1 MQTEYLLMMLA
12 RDGLLKKSMNILDI
26 GTGPG
31 VVPLAIADFYSR
43 LDDARAAV
51 WSLERSEEHIEAFTY
66 LRNAC
71 VPWGQVSVKP
81 PVKTDIRLLTALHFR
96 IRSIS

>member
-43 LDDARAAV
+43 L
-51 WSLERSEEHIEAFTY
+51 
-66 LRNAC
+66 
-71 VPWGQVSVKP
+71 
-81 PVKTDIRLLTALHFR
+81 
-96 IRSIS
+96 